1 MKAFL
6 RRRAPAILGFIFIA
20 TGFGLWMSGVS
31 PRLGSIVFT
40 MGFVGLVVAWVAR
53 KISN

>member
-1 MKAFL
+1 MKGFL
-6 RRRAPAILGFIFIA
+6 RRRAPVICGFIFMA

-31 PRLGSIVFT
+31 PRLGSVVFT